1 MEMKQIHSGR
11 LRAAGYDCRTRTLR
25 VEFDDGTVLDH
36 AGVGEEAWRR
46 LAASA
51 SAWSYYRDNIEEEF
65 TARRASAA
73 STRSSENPLD
83 ALFRKD

>member
-1 MEMKQIHSGR
+1 MSLHFTDALDR
-11 LRAAGYDCRTRTLR
+11 RTRTLR
-25 VEFDDGTVLDH
+25 VELDDGTLLDH
-36 AGVGEEAWRR
+36 AAVGEEAWRR
-46 LAASA
+46 LAESA

-73 STRSSENPLD
+73 AEQGGENPLD